1 MKRIVALLLALIMCF
16 SLVACGTANE
26 EKKDETQDANTI
38 TVVDMAGNE
47 VAIPADTKNNTVAT
61 TYGVVTPFFV
71 TLQMSDRVLA
81 TTLKNKG
88 FLRKVDEVIINT
100 GDIGN
105 LTLDSEKLAALN
117 PSILLCRK
125 TEAEKIAIGEKLNI
139 PTLSI
144 YIESAE
150 EVTGAYTFL
159 GQVFGCEERAAE
171 LVSYIN
177 DELKDIDKL
186 AATIPEDEKVTAI
199 CMGSKL
205 GQISGA
211 NMLQT
216 MMIERAGGICT
227 VQEVANDEMW
237 VEVGVEKVFSYNP
250 DFIFVSSSNPLDYK
264 LSNLYEDSSWSGMT
278 AVKNNHM
285 CLIPAKI
292 DSWDMPGPAFVLG
305 IYYMMHCMYPD
316 IMTSEMLQAEIDDFY
331 NTFYGM
337 TFDGETLGYSVD

>member
-1 MKRIVALLLALIMCF
+1 MKRFVALFLAILICF
-16 SLVACGTANE
+16 SFASCGKVE
-26 EKKDETQDANTI
+26 SEKKDSNEANTI
-38 TVVDMAGNE
+38 SVTDMAGNE
-47 VAIPADTKNNTVAT
+47 VAIPKDTKNNTVAT

-71 TLQMSDRVLA
+71 TLKMSDRVLA

-88 FLRKVDEVIINT
+88 FLRKVDETIINT

-105 LTLDSEKLAALN
+105 LTLDSEALAAYN

-125 TEAEKIAIGEKLNI
+125 TEAEKIAIGQKLGI
-139 PTLSI
+139 PTLSVF
-144 YIESAE
+144 IESPE
-150 EVTGAYTFL
+150 EVIGIYTFL
-159 GQVFGCEERAAE
+159 GQVFGCEERAEE
-171 LVSYIN
+171 LVKYIN
-177 DELKDIDKL
+177 DELKSIEEL
-186 AATIPEDEKVTAI
+186 AAKIPEDQKVTAI

-205 GQISGA
+205 GEVAGE

-216 MMIERAGGICT
+216 LMIEKAGGIC
-227 VQEVANDEMW
+227 EVKEIADDEMW
-237 VEVGVEKVFSYNP
+237 VDIGVEKVFSYNP

-264 LSNLYEDSSWSGMT
+264 VAKLYEDSSWSGMT
-278 AVKNNHM
+278 AVKKNNV

-316 IMTSEMLQAEIDDFY
+316 VLTSEMLQVEIDNFY
-331 NTFYGM
+331 KTFYGM